1 MTCRSVSTVRV
12 RFAPDVSIR
21 PRVAALV
28 AAISEVPNVTEVR
41 GRMTPDEFGAGAEV
55 RVSYAIEA
63 PQPDHAATRERVA
76 LAVHDLREGE

>member
-1 MTCRSVSTVRV
+1 MSQRV
-12 RFAPDVSIR
+12 DGSGSSLRLTFDLR
-21 PRVAALV
+21 PKVAALV

-41 GRMTPDEFGAGAEV
+41 GRMIAGRTYSGGAEV